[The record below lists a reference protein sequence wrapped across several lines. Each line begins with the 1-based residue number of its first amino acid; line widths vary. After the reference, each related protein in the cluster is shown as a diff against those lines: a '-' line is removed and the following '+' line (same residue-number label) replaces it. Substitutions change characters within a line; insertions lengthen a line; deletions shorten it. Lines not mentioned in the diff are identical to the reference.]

1 MEMQCTCFQKYHSA
15 PLKTIEIS
23 ENAVEKIADILQNY
37 HNIYMVCDKNT
48 YEVCG
53 RKVEKTLTN
62 AGIFSHK
69 HVLAKDALASAENVG
84 EVLIYAGKDDAVYNI
99 NKFSNKPDY
108 ILAVG
113 SGSVN
118 DICRMVSYRLG
129 IEYGI
134 CGTAPSMDGYVSV
147 VAPLLV
153 NNKKIVYNCS
163 TARHVIIDLNVA
175 AKAPYELLLAG
186 VGDMVGKYI
195 ALLDWELAAMMIDEY
210 YCPKVAS
217 MVFEATGQ
225 CVKSARHLKERRT
238 EDISIILDGLIK
250 SGLGIAYTGTSRPA
264 SGTEHMIGQTWE
276 VIDLEHGRVPH
287 LHGIDV
293 GQATFVA
300 MVMYKRLYWETSD
313 SKLKTLIEK
322 YLPYF
327 EMLVDL
333 QNDLQLP
340 FMVTDKKDFIEGIL
354 RGRTFRERYTMLQYL
369 YDLGLLE
376 EYAEFAWEEM
386 KNVNHR
392 Y

>member
-1 MEMQCTCFQKYHSA
+1 MEMQCTCAQKYHSA
-15 PLKTIEIS
+15 PVKTIEIS
-23 ENAVEKIADILQNY
+23 ENAVEKIADILKDY
-37 HNIYMVCDKNT
+37 HSIYMVADKNT

-53 RKVEKTLTN
+53 RRVEEILTS
-62 AGIFSHK
+62 AGLLSHK
-69 HVLAKDALASAENVG
+69 YVLPKDALASAENVG
-84 EVLIYAGKDDAVYNI
+84 EVLIYAGVDDEVYDI

-129 IEYGI
+129 IEYGV

-153 NNKKIVYNCS
+153 NNKKIIYNCS
-163 TARHVIIDLNVA
+163 TARHVIIDLNIA
-175 AKAPYELLLAG
+175 ANAPYDLLLAG
-186 VGDMVGKYI
+186 VGDMAGKYV
-195 ALLDWELAAMMIDEY
+195 ALLDWELAAMKTGEY
-210 YCPKVAS
+210 YCQKVAD

-225 CVKSARHLKERRT
+225 CVEAAKHLQERRP
-238 EDISIILDGLIK
+238 EDIRKILDGLIK

-276 VIDLEHGRVPH
+276 VIDLEHGREPH

-300 MVMYKRLYWETSD
+300 MEMYRRLYQETTD
-313 SKLKTLIEK
+313 QELKVLIEK
-322 YLPYF
+322 YLPHF
-327 EMLVDL
+327 EVLFEL
-333 QNDLQLP
+333 QKDLQLP
-340 FMVTDKKDFIEGIL
+340 FMVTDKEDFIDGIL
-354 RGRTFRERYTMLQYL
+354 RGRTFRVRYTLLQYL

-376 EYAEFAWEEM
+376 EYAEYAWEKM
-386 KNVNHR
+386 NPR
-392 Y
+392 

>member
-1 MEMQCTCFQKYHSA
+1 MEMNCICEQKHHSA
-15 PLKTIEIS
+15 PIKVIEIS
-23 ENAVEKIADILQNY
+23 EGASEKVSEILKGY
-37 HNIYMVCDKNT
+37 RNIYLVSDQNT

-53 RKVEKTLTN
+53 RKVEEQLRR
-62 AGIFSHK
+62 AGMLSHI
-69 HVLAKDALASAENVG
+69 HVLPGGALASAENVG
-84 EVLIYAGKDDAVYNI
+84 EVLIYAGKDDEVYDI

-129 IEYGI
+129 IEYGV

-153 NNKKIVYNCS
+153 NHKKIVYNCS
-163 TARHVIIDLNVA
+163 TARHVIIDLAIA
-175 AKAPYELLLAG
+175 AQAPYDLLLAG
-186 VGDMVGKYI
+186 VGDMVGKYV
-195 ALLDWELAAMMIDEY
+195 ALLDWELAAMKIGEY
-210 YCPKVAS
+210 YCPRVAD
-217 MVFEATGQ
+217 MVMEATGQ
-225 CVKSARHLKERRT
+225 CVEAAKRLMERRP
-238 EDISIILDGLIK
+238 EDIRKIQEGLIQ

-276 VIDLEHGRVPH
+276 VIDLEHGQEPH

-300 MVMYKRLYWETSD
+300 MIMYERLYEETQD
-313 SKLKTLIEK
+313 QELKALIGK

-327 EMLVDL
+327 KEVCAL
-333 QNDLQLP
+333 QEIIHLP
-340 FMVTDKKDFIEGIL
+340 FMVTDKEDFIDGIL
-354 RGRTFRERYTMLQYL
+354 RGRTFRVRYTMLQYL

-376 EYAEFAWEEM
+376 EYAEYAYEKM
-386 KNVNHR
+386 SSL
-392 Y
+392 